1 MEVAESTEPTPV
13 GHSIEAEATA
23 TNGEQDLSLGMD
35 DSRSSSLSEI
45 SDVSEHEPSDY
56 EPIKPER
63 PPMEN
68 DSEAETER
76 LEESPNNIRLKRDIV
91 VSASGVG
98 PSPSKLA
105 QSTTYD
111 DVEEEEEDEE
121 EEGPAVDDSPS
132 KPRSKSN
139 GIPEVAEETPAAE
152 ESTVSDSAG
161 KKRKRLGSVDDTG
174 TDLGEDEPLKKRR
187 GSVKSELSEPPADA
201 SPLSPEP
208 AEESLQANQD
218 LTPAEEIPEPD
229 LPAVPVKTK
238 KGKKGKRKTRR
249 TRDVDEETEVGGNE
263 GEGADENAAEDED
276 TAGRGDELDDAET
289 TAKHEEECEFERNS
303 ATLRTSNIF
312 LLAVKKMSAFDS
324 LAELE
329 NEFASLRDK

>member
-13 GHSIEAEATA
+13 GHPTGGEVAA
-23 TNGEQDLSLGMD
+23 TNGEQDISWGME
-35 DSRSSSLSEI
+35 SRSSSLSEI

-56 EPIKPER
+56 EPIKLER

-111 DVEEEEEDEE
+111 DVEEEEDEEEEE
-121 EEGPAVDDSPS
+121 EEGPAADDSPS

-139 GIPEVAEETPAAE
+139 GVAETTEETPAAD

-161 KKRKRLGSVDDTG
+161 KKRKRLGSFDDTG

-208 AEESLQANQD
+208 AEEPPQANQD

-249 TRDVDEETEVGGNE
+249 TRDADEETEAGGNE
-263 GEGADENAAEDED
+263 VEGADENAPEDED
-276 TAGRGDELDDAET
+276 TAGRGDELDDVET
-289 TAKHEEECEFERNS
+289 TAKHEEECKFERNS
-303 ATLRTSNIF
+303 APLRTSNLSPF
-312 LLAVKKMSAFDS
+312 SRQKDVRL
-324 LAELE
+324 
-329 NEFASLRDK
+329 